1 MSFEDFCSINN
12 IVISIKENMGTNIRG
27 FCYFDGL
34 YFNVILNNRF
44 DNLQLQETT
53 VHEVIHVMAN
63 HFACDPEDIVT
74 VEREVYSLMKVME
87 LGFI

>member
-1 MSFEDFCSINN
+1 MSFEDFCSINS
-12 IVISIKENMGTNIRG
+12 IVISVNKNMGTSIRG

-44 DNLQLQETT
+44 NKLQLQETT
-53 VHEVIHVMAN
+53 VHEVIHVMEN
-63 HFACDPEDIVT
+63 HFSCNTEDIVT
-74 VEREVYSLMKVME
+74 VEREVNSLIKVME

>member
-44 DNLQLQETT
+44 DRFQLQETT
-53 VHEVIHVMAN
+53 VHEVIHVMKN
-63 HFACDPEDIVT
+63 HFSCNTEDILS
-74 VEREVYSLMKVME
+74 VEREVDSLTKVMK
-87 LGFI
+87 LVFV